1 MAVADII
8 YNGESWRRITVE
20 PAQRFIMGVDLAQS
34 VDFTAIAI
42 MDHHRSPRDHFQVND
57 ETKVLRQN
65 ADEHFD
71 LVHLERL
78 KRGMPYPEIVQHVTM
93 LLARDPLRPM
103 GCDLIVD
110 ATGVGR
116 PVFELF
122 ERAGLR
128 PIGITITSGDG
139 YSSLAGDWWRVSK
152 ALLVAGID
160 ARLATGELRF
170 AADLTEAGA
179 LRNELA
185 EFRRHLSASGN
196 ATWSAR
202 ATAHDDIVMAL
213 ALCVFWA
220 THRNKRG
227 EFSTSFV
234 RGLT

>member
-1 MAVADII
+1 MAVTDFFHK
-8 YNGESWRRITVE
+8 GESWRRITIE
-20 PAQRFIMGVDLAQS
+20 PVQRFIMGVDLAQS
-34 VDFTAIAI
+34 VDFTAIAV
-42 MDHHRSPRDHFQVND
+42 MKHHRTTRDHFHVDD
-57 ETKVLRQN
+57 ETKILRQN

-78 KRGMPYPEIVQHVTM
+78 KRGMPYPEIVQHVAM
-93 LLARDPLRPM
+93 LLARDPLHTM
-103 GCDLIVD
+103 GCDLIID

-122 ERAGLR
+122 ERASLR

-139 YSSLAGDWWRVSK
+139 YSSQAGDWWKVSK
-152 ALLVAGID
+152 GLLVAGID